1 MQVVLTL
8 SELTNAVVVP
18 TQAMQT
24 GQNGEYIYVV
34 KPDQTIEER
43 PVTAGITYQGE
54 TVVTRGLKA
63 GETVVTDGQLRLAP
77 GVKVNI
83 KSAISSTNAT
93 PIMKM
98 KKHPT
103 TNIQQPTS
111 NESVSTV
118 WVFNDGDNGNRKY
131 DLEVRLLEFASAVID
146 LSEQLPDS
154 RAGNHVAGQ
163 ILRSGT
169 SPYPNHGEAEDA
181 ESREDFIHKLK
192 VCLKEL
198 RETRRWARLIQRKG
212 WVKDKT
218 ALLFILSEAD
228 ELIRIFLS
236 SIQTA
241 RRNLLNE
248 RRTREAG

>member
-1 MQVVLTL
+1 
-8 SELTNAVVVP
+8 
-18 TQAMQT
+18 
-24 GQNGEYIYVV
+24 
-34 KPDQTIEER
+34 
-43 PVTAGITYQGE
+43 
-54 TVVTRGLKA
+54 
-63 GETVVTDGQLRLAP
+63 
-77 GVKVNI
+77 
-83 KSAISSTNAT
+83 
-93 PIMKM
+93 M

-111 NESVSTV
+111 NGAVDEV

-131 DLEVRLLEFASAVID
+131 TLEVRLLEFASAVID

-192 VCLKEL
+192 LCLKEL

-212 WVKDKT
+212 WVKDET
-218 ALLFILSEAD
+218 TLLFILSEAD
-228 ELIRIFLS
+228 ELIRIFFS

>member
-1 MQVVLTL
+1 MD
-8 SELTNAVVVP
+8 E
-18 TQAMQT
+18 
-24 GQNGEYIYVV
+24 
-34 KPDQTIEER
+34 
-43 PVTAGITYQGE
+43 
-54 TVVTRGLKA
+54 
-63 GETVVTDGQLRLAP
+63 
-77 GVKVNI
+77 
-83 KSAISSTNAT
+83 
-93 PIMKM
+93 
-98 KKHPT
+98 
-103 TNIQQPTS
+103 
-111 NESVSTV
+111 V

-131 DLEVRLLEFASAVID
+131 NLEVRLLEFASAVID

-192 VCLKEL
+192 LCLKEL

-212 WVKDKT
+212 WVKDET
-218 ALLFILSEAD
+218 TLLFILSEAD
-228 ELIRIFLS
+228 ELIRIFFS

>member
-1 MQVVLTL
+1 
-8 SELTNAVVVP
+8 
-18 TQAMQT
+18 
-24 GQNGEYIYVV
+24 
-34 KPDQTIEER
+34 
-43 PVTAGITYQGE
+43 
-54 TVVTRGLKA
+54 
-63 GETVVTDGQLRLAP
+63 
-77 GVKVNI
+77 
-83 KSAISSTNAT
+83 
-93 PIMKM
+93 M

-111 NESVSTV
+111 NEAVDEV
-118 WVFNDGDNGNRKY
+118 CVFNDGDQNRKY
-131 DLEVRLLEFASAVID
+131 DLEERLLEFAPAVID
-146 LSEQLPDS
+146 LSEKLPDT

-212 WVKDKT
+212 WVKDET
-218 ALLFILSEAD
+218 TLLFILSEAD
-228 ELIRIFLS
+228 ELIRIFYS

-241 RRNLLNE
+241 RRNSLNE
-248 RRTREAG
+248 RRTRETG